1 MWSAFFKEVSAQY
14 KEVCATVKTREFW
27 VYFALLSA
35 LLGVLIAF
43 AYIATGFDE
52 LTRQQA
58 LLAIACR
65 AGDAQLLTI
74 IVGGMVFVLLSLFT
88 LGEVVLWLEDAR
100 QARAARRRNTASK
113 WRPILFVIGALGLG
127 TTGIVLLSSWCT

>member
-1 MWSAFFKEVSAQY
+1 MWSVLIRELVTQY
-14 KEVCATVKTREFW
+14 EEVCATVKTREFW
-27 VYFALLSA
+27 AYFALLTA
-35 LLGVLIAF
+35 LLGLLIGL

-58 LLAIACR
+58 MLALACR

-88 LGEVVLWLEDAR
+88 LGEVVLWFEDAR
-100 QARAARRRNTASK
+100 QAREAHRRNHASK
-113 WRPILFVIGALGLG
+113 WRPILFVLGALGVG
-127 TTGIVLLSSWCT
+127 MTGFVLLTSWCQ

>member
-1 MWSAFFKEVSAQY
+1 MLSALFKELVSQY
-14 KEVCATVKTREFW
+14 EDVCATVKTREFW
-27 VYFALLSA
+27 AYFALLATLLA
-35 LLGVLIAF
+35 LLVGL

-65 AGDAQLLTI
+65 AGDAQILTI

-88 LGEVVLWLEDAR
+88 LGEVVLWFEDAR
-100 QARAARRRNTASK
+100 QAREAHRRNHASK
-113 WRPILFVIGALGLG
+113 WRPILFVLGALGVG
-127 TTGIVLLSSWCT
+127 ITGFVLLGSWCR

>member
-1 MWSAFFKEVSAQY
+1 MLSALIKELVAQY
-14 KEVCATVKTREFW
+14 EDVCAAVKTREFW
-27 VYFALLSA
+27 AYFALLSA
-35 LLGVLIAF
+35 LLGLMIGL

-88 LGEVVLWLEDAR
+88 LGEVVLWFEDSRQAR
-100 QARAARRRNTASK
+100 QAHRRHYSSK
-113 WRPILFVIGALGLG
+113 WRPILFVLGALGVG
-127 TTGIVLLSSWCT
+127 ITGFVLLSSWCQ